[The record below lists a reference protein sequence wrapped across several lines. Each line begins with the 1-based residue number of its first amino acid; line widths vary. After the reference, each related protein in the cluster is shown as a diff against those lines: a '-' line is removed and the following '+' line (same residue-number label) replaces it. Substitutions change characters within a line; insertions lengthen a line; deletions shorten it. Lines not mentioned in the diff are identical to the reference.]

1 METNPMEVNPSHNF
15 ASALFPEKESFW
27 KFRTRFE
34 KLLLIVIIIVII
46 LCAAL
51 ILLMVVIVTNTF
63 SGKGIDNDCD
73 LATSIGFNY
82 DQSMFDLNASKVCL
96 TPGCVK
102 AGEPKLIR
110 SICLDNFL
118 NYLILI

>member
-1 METNPMEVNPSHNF
+1 MEVNPSHNF

-34 KLLLIVIIIVII
+34 KLLLVVIIIVII

-51 ILLMVVIVTNTF
+51 ILLMVVLINNALNN
-63 SGKGIDNDCD
+63 KGIDNDCD
-73 LATSIGFNY
+73 LASNVGFNY
-82 DQSMFDLNASKVCL
+82 DQSLFDSNATKVCL

-102 AGEPKLIR
+102 AG
-110 SICLDNFL
+110 
-118 NYLILI
+118 NYLFYQI